1 MHSFWIISRPAFV
14 QLAICVAALVLLG
27 VGQAAAQGRCG
38 SLYDPNSTARPYCLP
53 GSSRQGGD
61 INELPKLATPPFA
74 PPSTVQFP
82 PFQNSQPPQPGR
94 GQFVCAL
101 VDRASGRCL
110 TMRPNTKDY
119 DDAVQTGVEAAM
131 MGMQVQADAVRR
143 AQEMGLGGPGAMQQG
158 MPPIGVPQMST
169 QIPGMSQV
177 PGARAGANGGQT
189 FAECVV
195 AMASQLK
202 AATGRDPSPAQNEQ
216 ILLQCQ

>member
-1 MHSFWIISRPAFV
+1 MHSFWIIRRPAFV
-14 QLAICVAALVLLG
+14 QLALCVAAPVLLG
-27 VGQAAAQGRCG
+27 VGQAAAQGGCG
-38 SLYDPNSTARPYCLP
+38 SLYDPNSKARPYCPP
-53 GSSRQGGD
+53 GSSRLGGEV
-61 INELPKLATPPFA
+61 NELPKLATPPFA
-74 PPSTVQFP
+74 PPSMGHRLPYPT
-82 PFQNSQPPQPGR
+82 PQPGR
-94 GQFVCAL
+94 GQFVCAV
-101 VDRASGRCL
+101 VDPASGRCL

-131 MGMQVQADAVRR
+131 MGMQVQADALRR

-158 MPPIGVPQMST
+158 MPPIGVPQVPT
-169 QIPGMSQV
+169 QIPGMSQA

-202 AATGRDPSPAQNEQ
+202 AATGRDPSPSQNEQ